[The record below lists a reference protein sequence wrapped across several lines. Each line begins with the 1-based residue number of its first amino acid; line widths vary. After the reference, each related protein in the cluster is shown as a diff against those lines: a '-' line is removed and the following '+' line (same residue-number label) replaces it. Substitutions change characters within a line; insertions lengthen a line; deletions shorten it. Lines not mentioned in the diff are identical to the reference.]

1 MQRLLRFLRRA
12 LSATSFLPRSSARD
26 HCRRSETSSTGVH
39 APVGAPSSPPPHG
52 RSPAPSYYVAWR
64 TVEHARRACDQERLR
79 TRWFHWRRRRALRR
93 RRERLSEQARAQT
106 NERYLQVRDTDPALR
121 ELNPEQRRAILTDD
135 DRSLVVAGAGTG
147 KTHMLVAKIRDLI
160 RQRRAAPHEIAVV
173 TFTNKAAGELR
184 ERLADLPGIEI
195 GTIHHLA
202 RAINKQL
209 QGASAPLSALAD
221 DEALRLRTFTAWL
234 REATTAEADLLGD
247 VALRSA
253 ALKSVRVPPGE
264 APAQLLRVPPDNI
277 AVRSAGEARIA
288 TILWLCGIPYA
299 YEAPFPLP
307 EGEGDGRP
315 YRPDFSIPDDAA
327 AHAAPSLT
335 NGVWLEHY
343 AFGPDGSLSPD
354 WEESSPGAHA
364 RYRDSHRWKEALH
377 ARLHTRYVATSFGDI
392 VRCNDTGASFATYL
406 AAHLSPVLGR
416 TVQPPNE
423 TRITEALETLGI
435 TDESFSTLATEIDDW
450 IRTTRQSV
458 EPPDALRTR
467 PLKHP
472 DPDMALP
479 LMRLADAVLKRYLAE
494 LEATETEDHEGTIL
508 RAWHLTEARGGE
520 LPWTRLL
527 VDEWQ
532 DVNPA
537 QSALI
542 HALARSRPARLT
554 AVGDDWQAI
563 YGFQG
568 GDVALMRDFDDPT
581 GAFAPPAARTV
592 LTRTYRYGQRIAD
605 TARAFILASDRE
617 SDKTVIGHGAAAE
630 HPLFPARIQMG
641 ALAPEAASSGQ
652 STLSAHSATAA
663 VQAVLGRCAEYP
675 GARTV
680 LILGRRHV
688 DIRDVSGDPRQQI
701 ARIFDGWRRRPST
714 LPRSLH
720 GAPRHVIRE
729 HAARIAAAAGGFH
742 HRTAFAHAR
751 RLELDLSIMTI
762 HGAKGLEAD
771 IVLLLDGARIRS
783 NPELDPTRQS
793 AVDALLRPDRR
804 PDDEERRIWYVA
816 LTRARQAVYVL
827 VPGKAGEHSSF
838 ADELWRNDYRAY
850 DVGEDALAGVLE
862 PLRPTEPCPV
872 CARQGRSTMALAL
885 RSGPKGDF
893 VACTSYAWGDTHRCG
908 HTERRCEAC
917 GDGIMA
923 RQPPPQRNAKCQN
936 PKCGHEVPMCRCD
949 VPKPMELRTNHKNGS
964 TFYGCQSYPKEHS
977 CRLTFNIA
985 SSLPAR
991 ESTATRSP
999 RRSPPRPSD
1008 RQRRRRFKAGSTP

>member
-1 MQRLLRFLRRA
+1 MPARR
-12 LSATSFLPRSSARD
+12 RSS
-26 HCRRSETSSTGVH
+26 S
-39 APVGAPSSPPPHG
+39 
-52 RSPAPSYYVAWR
+52 PSYYVAWR
-64 TVEHARRACDQERLR
+64 TVEHARRARDQERLR
-79 TRWFHWRRRRALRR
+79 IRWFEWRRRSALRR
-93 RRERLSEQARAQT
+93 RLERLSEPARAET
-106 NERYLQVRDTDPALR
+106 NERYLHARDPDPALR
-121 ELNPEQRRAILTDD
+121 ELNPEQRRAVLTDD
-135 DRSLVVAGAGTG
+135 DRCLVIAGAGTG

-160 RQRRAAPHEIAVV
+160 RQGRAAPHEIAVV

-202 RAINKQL
+202 RTISRQL
-209 QGASAPLSALAD
+209 EGASAPLCPLAD
-221 DEALRLRTFTAWL
+221 DEALRLRTFTTWL
-234 REATTAEADLLGD
+234 REAITAEPDLLGD

-253 ALKSVRVPPGE
+253 ALKSVRIPPGE
-264 APAQLLRVPPDNI
+264 TPSLLLRVPPDNI

-288 TILWLCGIPYA
+288 TVLWLCGIQYR
-299 YEAPFPLP
+299 YEAQFPLP
-307 EGEGDGRP
+307 EGEGDGRL
-315 YRPDFSIPDDAA
+315 YHPDFFIPDDAGSD
-327 AHAAPSLT
+327 AAPSLT

-343 AFGPDGSLSPD
+343 AFGPAGSLAPD

-392 VRCNDTGASFATYL
+392 VRCSDTGTSFAAYL
-406 AAHLSPVLGR
+406 AAHLSPMLGR
-416 TVQPPNE
+416 TVQPPDE
-423 TRITEALETLGI
+423 TRITEALERLGI

-458 EPPDALRTR
+458 EPSDVLRTR
-467 PLKHP
+467 LLKRP
-472 DPDMALP
+472 DADMALP

-508 RAWHLTEARGGE
+508 RAWRLAETRGAE

-537 QSALI
+537 QSALV
-542 HALARSRPARLT
+542 HALARARPARLT

-592 LTRTYRYGQRIAD
+592 LTRTYRYGQRLAD
-605 TARAFILASDRE
+605 TARAFVLAGGRE
-617 SDKTVIGHGAAAE
+617 SDKTVVGHGAAAE

-641 ALAPEAASSGQ
+641 TLAPEVDGSGQ
-652 STLSAHSATAA
+652 SVLSAHPATAA
-663 VQAVLGRCAEYP
+663 IQAVLDRCGEYP

-680 LILGRRHV
+680 LVLGRRHV

-701 ARIFDGWRRRPST
+701 TTILDGWRRRPST
-714 LPRSLH
+714 VPRSLH
-720 GAPRHVIRE
+720 GASRQVIRE
-729 HAARIAAAAGGFH
+729 HAARIAAMSGGFH
-742 HRTAFAHAR
+742 HRAAFAHAR
-751 RLELDLSIMTI
+751 RLELELSIMTI

-771 IVLLLDGARIRS
+771 IVLLLDGARTRS

-793 AVDALLRPDRR
+793 PVDALLRPDRR

-827 VPGKAGEHSSF
+827 VPGKDGEHSPF
-838 ADELWRNDYRAY
+838 ADELWRNDDRTY
-850 DVGEDALAGVLE
+850 DVGEDALAGILE
-862 PLRPTEPCPV
+862 PLRPTEPCPI
-872 CARQGRSTMALAL
+872 CARHGRSTMALAL
-885 RSGPKGDF
+885 RSGPTGDF
-893 VACTSYAWGDTHRCG
+893 VACTSYAWGEAHRCG

-923 RQPPPQRNAKCQN
+923 REAPPRRNAKCQN
-936 PKCGHEVPMCRCD
+936 PKCGQEVPTCRCE
-949 VPKPMELRTNHKNGS
+949 VPKPMVLRTNRKTGS
-964 TFYGCQSYPKEHS
+964 TFYGCQSYGNETS
-977 CRLTFNIA
+977 CRFTVNVNPPP
-985 SSLPAR
+985 SSTTSNHRAG
-991 ESTATRSP
+991 
-999 RRSPPRPSD
+999 RRSPPARRPAQVASSMK
-1008 RQRRRRFKAGSTP
+1008 R

>member
-1 MQRLLRFLRRA
+1 MPYGSPRAKPRRC
-12 LSATSFLPRSSARD
+12 S
-26 HCRRSETSSTGVH
+26 C
-39 APVGAPSSPPPHG
+39 
-52 RSPAPSYYVAWR
+52 
-64 TVEHARRACDQERLR
+64 ACLR
-79 TRWFHWRRRRALRR
+79 TT
-93 RRERLSEQARAQT
+93 SPCGP
-106 NERYLQVRDTDPALR
+106 PA
-121 ELNPEQRRAILTDD
+121 
-135 DRSLVVAGAGTG
+135 
-147 KTHMLVAKIRDLI
+147 K
-160 RQRRAAPHEIAVV
+160 
-173 TFTNKAAGELR
+173 
-184 ERLADLPGIEI
+184 PG
-195 GTIHHLA
+195 
-202 RAINKQL
+202 
-209 QGASAPLSALAD
+209 S
-221 DEALRLRTFTAWL
+221 
-234 REATTAEADLLGD
+234 
-247 VALRSA
+247 
-253 ALKSVRVPPGE
+253 
-264 APAQLLRVPPDNI
+264 
-277 AVRSAGEARIA
+277 
-288 TILWLCGIPYA
+288 
-299 YEAPFPLP
+299 
-307 EGEGDGRP
+307 GDGRL
-315 YRPDFSIPDDAA
+315 YHPDFFIPDDDA

-354 WEESSPGAHA
+354 WEESTPGAHA
-364 RYRDSHRWKEALH
+364 RYRESHRWKEALH

-392 VRCNDTGASFATYL
+392 VRCNDTGTSFATYL

-416 TVQPPNE
+416 TVLPPDE
-423 TRITEALETLGI
+423 TRITEALDALGI

-467 PLKHP
+467 LLKHP
-472 DPDMALP
+472 DAEMALP
-479 LMRLADAVLKRYLAE
+479 LMRLADAVLKRYVAE
-494 LEATETEDHEGTIL
+494 LETTGTEDHEGTIL
-508 RAWHLTEARGGE
+508 RAWRLAEARGDE

-537 QSALI
+537 QSALV
-542 HALARSRPARLT
+542 HALAHSRPARLT

-581 GAFAPPAARTV
+581 GALAPPAARTV

-605 TARAFILASDRE
+605 TARAFVLAGDRE
-617 SDKTVIGHGAAAE
+617 SDKTVIGHGDAAE

-641 ALAPEAASSGQ
+641 TLALEATGADP
-652 STLSAHSATAA
+652 SAFSKHSATAA

-701 ARIFDGWRRRPST
+701 SRILDGWRRRPST

-720 GAPRHVIRE
+720 GAPRNVIRD
-729 HAARIAAAAGGFH
+729 HAARIAASAGGFH
-742 HRTAFAHAR
+742 HRTVFAHAR
-751 RLELDLSIMTI
+751 RLELDLAIMTI

-771 IVLLLDGARIRS
+771 IVLLLDGARTRS

-793 AVDALLRPDRR
+793 PVDALLRPDRH

-827 VPGKAGEHSSF
+827 VPGKDGEHSPF
-838 ADELWRNDYRAY
+838 ADELWRNDDRAY
-850 DVGEDALAGVLE
+850 DVGEDALAGVVQ

-885 RSGPKGDF
+885 RSGPKGNF
-893 VACTSYAWGDTHRCG
+893 VACTSYAWGATHRCG

-936 PKCGHEVPMCRCD
+936 PKCGREVPMCRCD
-949 VPKPMELRTNHKNGS
+949 VPKPMVLRTNHKTGS
-964 TFYGCQSYPKEHS
+964 TFYGCQSCGSETS
-977 CRLTFNIA
+977 CRFTVNVNP
-985 SSLPAR
+985 SPPP
-991 ESTATRSP
+991 TTRSRP
-999 RRSPPRPSD
+999 PGRRSSPSRWPKR
-1008 RQRRRRFKAGSTP
+1008 RQWGQSETP

>member
-1 MQRLLRFLRRA
+1 MQRLIRILRRP
-12 LSATSFLPRSSARD
+12 LSAFSFLL
-26 HCRRSETSSTGVH
+26 RRSRLQPETTSPSDR
-39 APVGAPSSPPPHG
+39 APLTAPSSPPPRRH
-52 RSPAPSYYVAWR
+52 SASASYYVAWR
-64 TVEHARRACDQERLR
+64 TVEHARRACDQERLH
-79 TRWFHWRRRRALRR
+79 TKWFKWRQRRALRR
-93 RRERLSEQARAQT
+93 KRQRLSEPARVQT
-106 NERYLQVRDTDPALR
+106 NERYLRARDADPALR
-121 ELNPEQRRAILTDD
+121 ELNPEQRRAVLTDD
-135 DRSLVVAGAGTG
+135 DRCLVVAGAGTG

-160 RQRRAAPHEIAVV
+160 RQGRAAPHEIVVV

-202 RAINKQL
+202 RTITKQIE
-209 QGASAPLSALAD
+209 GASAPLSALAD
-221 DEALRLRTFTAWL
+221 DEALRLRTFTTWL
-234 REATTAEADLLGD
+234 RETITAEPDLLGD

-253 ALKSVRVPPGE
+253 ALKSVRIPPGD
-264 APAQLLRVPPDNI
+264 APSQLLRVPPDNT

-288 TILWLCGIPYA
+288 TVLWLCNIQYI

-315 YRPDFSIPDDAA
+315 YRPDFFIPDDAA

-343 AFGPDGSLSPD
+343 AFGPNGSLAPD

-364 RYRDSHRWKEALH
+364 RYRESHRWKEALH

-392 VRCNDTGASFATYL
+392 VRCSDTGTSFAAHLT
-406 AAHLSPVLGR
+406 AHLSPVLGR
-416 TVQPPNE
+416 TVHPPDE

-458 EPPDALRTR
+458 EPPDALRAR
-467 PLKHP
+467 LLKRH
-472 DPDMALP
+472 DADMALP

-494 LEATETEDHEGTIL
+494 LESTETEDHEGTIL
-508 RAWHLTEARGGE
+508 RAWRLAEARGAE
-520 LPWTRLL
+520 LPWTRCL

-537 QSALI
+537 QSALV
-542 HALARSRPARLT
+542 HALARTRPARLT

-568 GDVALMRDFDDPT
+568 GDVALMCDFTDPT

-605 TARAFILASDRE
+605 TARAFVLAGGRE

-630 HPLFPARIQMG
+630 HPLYPARIQMG
-641 ALAPEAASSGQ
+641 ALAPELPSSSQ
-652 STLSAHSATAA
+652 TALSAHPATAA
-663 VQAVLGRCAEYP
+663 VQAVLNRCAEYS

-680 LILGRRHV
+680 LVLGRRHV

-701 ARIFDGWRRRPST
+701 ARILDGWHRRPST

-720 GAPRHVIRE
+720 GAPRQVIRE

-742 HRTAFAHAR
+742 HRTACAHAR
-751 RLELDLSIMTI
+751 RLELELSIMTI

-771 IVLLLDGARIRS
+771 IALLLDGARTRS

-793 AVDALLRPDRR
+793 PVDALLRPARR

-827 VPGKAGEHSSF
+827 VPAKGGEHSPF

-872 CARQGRSTMALAL
+872 CVRQGRSTMALAL

-908 HTERRCEAC
+908 HTERRCDAC

-949 VPKPMELRTNHKNGS
+949 VPKPMVLRTNHKNRS
-964 TFYGCQSYPKEHS
+964 TFYGCQNYGNEMS
-977 CRLTFNIA
+977 CRFTVNVAPQLANR
-985 SSLPAR
+985 SSR
-991 ESTATRSP
+991 TNQ
-999 RRSPPRPSD
+999 PRPNS
-1008 RQRRRRFKAGSTP
+1008 QRPPPFRH